1 MLHKLSKVG
10 KLPQEGVNKEISM
23 IYFSVSFG
31 IGFVIKCLAEC
42 LCFIISVKD
51 RPELIFLY
59 ELNLINKFN
68 I

>member
-1 MLHKLSKVG
+1 MLHKLSKAE
-10 KLPQEGVNKEISM
+10 LPQEGVNKEVSIIS
-23 IYFSVSFG
+23 FSVSFG
-31 IGFVIKCLAEC
+31 IGFVKKCLAEC

-51 RPELIFLY
+51 KPELIFLY